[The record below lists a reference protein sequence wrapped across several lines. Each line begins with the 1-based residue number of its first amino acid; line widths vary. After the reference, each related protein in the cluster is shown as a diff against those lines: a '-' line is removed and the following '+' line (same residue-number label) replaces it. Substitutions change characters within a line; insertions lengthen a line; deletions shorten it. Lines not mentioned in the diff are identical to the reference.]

1 MSRLSPMVWLL
12 GLQRWLL
19 LWSLLREL
27 ALAGARITSTKS
39 LQCTEW
45 TVPSARQKPNS
56 QPLAALKSA
65 PGMGDIFP
73 SPENQDLQLQK
84 RSANF
89 GRANWQEI
97 TLLVAK
103 VQTQMAL
110 EQFDISQP
118 RRSARQ
124 TWLLQRTH
132 KTKTVYGQKY
142 FLKENINMILSNLRP
157 SEGQDWLKNCCSICK
172 SHLRKAALPLFNL
185 SQTGRNGEVMSLHP
199 WVR

>member
-1 MSRLSPMVWLL
+1 
-12 GLQRWLL
+12 
-19 LWSLLREL
+19 
-27 ALAGARITSTKS
+27 
-39 LQCTEW
+39 
-45 TVPSARQKPNS
+45 
-56 QPLAALKSA
+56 
-65 PGMGDIFP
+65 MGDIFP

-89 GRANWQEI
+89 RRANWQEI

-132 KTKTVYGQKY
+132 THTHKTKTVYGQKY

-157 SEGQDWLKNCCSICK
+157 SEGQD
-172 SHLRKAALPLFNL
+172 
-185 SQTGRNGEVMSLHP
+185 
-199 WVR
+199 